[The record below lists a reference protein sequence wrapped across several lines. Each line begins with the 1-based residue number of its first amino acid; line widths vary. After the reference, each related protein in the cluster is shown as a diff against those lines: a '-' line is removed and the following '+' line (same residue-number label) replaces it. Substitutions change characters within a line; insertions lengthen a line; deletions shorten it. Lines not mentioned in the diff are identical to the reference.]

1 MTRVTDTRSYPPRHP
16 PLSPFFLIRP
26 SSGAGRWCAA
36 VYGGAKAKPQLLA
49 LAGGVEVLVA
59 TPGRLVEF
67 LSSGLVGLDRCSHLV
82 LDEADRMLGKE
93 NEGGGGGGLGLFQ
106 FSF

>member
-1 MTRVTDTRSYPPRHP
+1 
-16 PLSPFFLIRP
+16 
-26 SSGAGRWCAA
+26 

-93 NEGGGGGGLGLFQ
+93 NKGGGGGGLGLFQ